1 MPDAADTTPDEVAS
15 LPVHEGD
22 TPPEN
27 QVRGMA
33 TDDDLADTE
42 RGDS

>member
-1 MPDAADTTPDEVAS
+1 MPDTDDTTTDQVAS

-22 TPPEN
+22 TPPEG

-33 TDDDLADTE
+33 TADDLADTE
-42 RGDS
+42 RGDT